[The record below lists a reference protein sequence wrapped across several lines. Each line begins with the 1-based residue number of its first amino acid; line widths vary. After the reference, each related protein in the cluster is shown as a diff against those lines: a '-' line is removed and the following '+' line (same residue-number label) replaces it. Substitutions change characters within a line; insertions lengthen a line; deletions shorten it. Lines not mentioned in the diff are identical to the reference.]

1 MPERGR
7 VDILFGLSYPNTRV
21 QRTARALDAAGWNVR
36 VLAWDREAQ
45 RPRHARDGRIRVDH
59 SRVRSHSGRG
69 TTQLIYLLRA
79 LRSHGPA
86 MRADPPDVLHVVDLP
101 VLAGALAIW
110 PLGGGRRLVYDA
122 FELYALMQAERYPR
136 WLLRGVDLAERLL
149 PRRADLVITPGAG
162 RAAWFAERGIESVV
176 VGNWI
181 DAPERPPTHA
191 AARRALGIPPERFMI
206 LYAGDLE
213 TSRDV
218 QALIRHA
225 ERAPKDLVVIAGRG
239 SQAAA
244 VERAANVLPNVRW
257 DGWLDS
263 TAVHHAAADALYYA
277 LHPDHPYAAHPA
289 PNNLYA
295 AIAHGVP
302 LIHRGQGEIGV
313 LAREAE
319 IGVAFDDDPSL
330 DAAVDRLRDPS
341 LRRHIRAS
349 LQSLQD
355 RYNERA
361 TAATLVEAYERLVPR
376 LQIRAE
382 KNRP

>member
-1 MPERGR
+1 MAERGR
-7 VDILFGLSYPNTRV
+7 VDILFGLSYPNSRV

-59 SRVRSHSGRG
+59 SLVRSHSGRG
-69 TTQLIYLLRA
+69 ATQLAYLLRA
-79 LRSHGPA
+79 LHSHTRA
-86 MRADPPDVLHVVDLP
+86 IRADPPDVLHVVDLP
-101 VLAGALAIW
+101 VLAGALAMW

-136 WLLRGVDLAERLL
+136 WLLRGVDIAERLL

-162 RAAWFAERGIESVV
+162 RAAWFAERGIDSVV

-181 DAPERPPTHA
+181 DAPERPQSRA
-191 AARRALGIPPERFMI
+191 AARRALGIPAERFMI

-213 TSRDV
+213 TSRDI
-218 QALIRHA
+218 QALLRHA
-225 ERAPKDLVVIAGRG
+225 ERSPGDLIVIAGRG
-239 SQAAA
+239 AQATA
-244 VERAANVLPNVRW
+244 VERFANRLPNVRW
-257 DGWLDS
+257 DGWLES
-263 TAVHHAAADALYYA
+263 TDAHHAAADVLYYA
-277 LHPDHPYAAHPA
+277 LHRDHPYAAHPA

-330 DAAVDRLRDPS
+330 DAAVDRLRDAT
-341 LRRHIRAS
+341 LRRRIRAS
-349 LQSLQD
+349 LRGLQS

-361 TAATLVEAYERLVPR
+361 TAATLVEAYAALIPT
-376 LQIRAE
+376 
-382 KNRP
+382 P